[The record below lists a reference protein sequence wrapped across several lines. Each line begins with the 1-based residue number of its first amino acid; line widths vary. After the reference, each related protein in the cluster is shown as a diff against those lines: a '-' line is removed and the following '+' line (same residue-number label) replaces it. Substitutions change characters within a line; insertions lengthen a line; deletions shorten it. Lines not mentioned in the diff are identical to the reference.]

1 MQATYR
7 LQRSSGGIV
16 GAVMVF
22 LAALILGGAGGY
34 VLKSATTATVTTMT
48 VRSIPV
54 TVSAPSSDQVK
65 TDTSGE
71 ARRQFRLAN

>member
-22 LAALILGGAGGY
+22 LAALLLGGAGGY
-34 VLKSATTATVTTMT
+34 LLKGATGASVTTATG
-48 VRSIPV
+48 RSIPV
-54 TVSAPSSDQVK
+54 TVSAPSSSQAN

-71 ARRQFRLAN
+71 ARRHFRLAP

>member
-7 LQRSSGGIV
+7 VQRPSGV
-16 GAVMVF
+16 LSALMVF

-34 VLKSATTATVTTMT
+34 VLKSATAISVRTTTVKS
-48 VRSIPV
+48 VPAS
-54 TVSAPSSDQVK
+54 VSAPSSTQVT

-71 ARRQFRLAN
+71 ARRHFKLAN

>member
-34 VLKSATTATVTTMT
+34 VLKSVTSVSVTTTT
-48 VRSIPV
+48 VRSIPA
-54 TVSAPSSDQVK
+54 TVAAPSSNQVN

-71 ARRQFRLAN
+71 ARRHFRLAN

>member
-7 LQRSSGGIV
+7 LQRSAGGIV

-34 VLKSATTATVTTMT
+34 LLKGATGASVSPATVQ
-48 VRSIPV
+48 SIPA
-54 TVSAPSSDQVK
+54 TVSAPANQVT

-71 ARRQFRLAN
+71 ARRHFRLAN

>member
-7 LQRSSGGIV
+7 LQRSSGGIL
-16 GAVMVF
+16 GAAVVF

-34 VLKSATTATVTTMT
+34 VLKSVTSVSVTTTT
-48 VRSIPV
+48 VRSIPA
-54 TVSAPSSDQVK
+54 TVAAPSSNQVD

-71 ARRQFRLAN
+71 ARRHFRLAN